1 MNMKQPHLFDKI
13 DLQLIR
19 TLHTLL
25 IERSVSKTAM
35 RLGQQQPAVSV
46 ALKRLR
52 ELTGDPILVRAG
64 TGMVPT
70 DVGLQMLGPV
80 TQILQSAESLFSP
93 ARAFEPA
100 NASETFRIAASD
112 TLDPLFLPSVM
123 ARIKSLAPGC
133 RVEVHA
139 LSAQAQYAADL
150 GQGLIDV
157 VIGNWAQP
165 SEELHRAQL
174 FEDDVMCLVSSKH
187 PAVRRGWSQDDW
199 LACEHIAPTPAYPGW
214 RGVIDEHLDRLNLSR
229 HIAARCAHFG
239 LMPRMVASSLLVLT
253 TGRQYCQRFLQGPD
267 AQGGLTLLPCPVP
280 FPKMV
285 YYQLWHE
292 RSHSSA
298 AAKWLREQ
306 VKISASQLPHPQ
318 NSNLT

>member
-1 MNMKQPHLFDKI
+1 MKQPHLFDKI

-19 TLHTLL
+19 TLYTLL
-25 IERSVSKTAM
+25 TERSVSKTAM

-52 ELTGDPILVRAG
+52 ELTGDPILVRSG

-80 TQILQSAESLFSP
+80 SQILQAAEGLFSP

-100 NASETFRIAASD
+100 DARETFRIAASD

-123 ARIKSLAPGC
+123 ARVKALAPHC

-139 LSAQAQYAADL
+139 LSAQAQYAHEL

-174 FEDDVMCLVSSKH
+174 FEDEVACLVSSNH
-187 PAVRRGWSQDDW
+187 PVVRRGWSQDDW
-199 LACEHIAPTPAYPGW
+199 LACDHIAPTAAYPGW
-214 RGVIDEHLDRLNLSR
+214 RGVIDEHLDQLGLVRNIS
-229 HIAARCAHFG
+229 ARCAHFG

-267 AQGGLTLLPCPVP
+267 AQRGLSLLPCPVA

-292 RSHSSA
+292 RSHASA
-298 AAKWLREQ
+298 AARWLREQ
-306 VKISASQLPHPQ
+306 VKISAAQLPHP
-318 NSNLT
+318 NPVNPT

>member
-1 MNMKQPHLFDKI
+1 MDMKQPHLFDKI

-52 ELTGDPILVRAG
+52 ELTGDPILVRSG

-70 DVGLQMLGPV
+70 DVGLKMLGPV

-93 ARAFEPA
+93 ARPFDPSEAR
-100 NASETFRIAASD
+100 ETFRIAASD

-139 LSAQAQYAADL
+139 LSAQAQYAHDL

-165 SEELHRAQL
+165 SKELHRAQL
-174 FEDDVMCLVSSKH
+174 FEDEVVCLVSSKH
-187 PAVRRGWSQDDW
+187 PAVRRGWTQDDW
-199 LACEHIAPTPAYPGW
+199 LACDHIAPTPAYPGW
-214 RGVIDEHLDRLNLSR
+214 RGVIDEHLDQLGLVRNIS
-229 HIAARCAHFG
+229 ARCAHFG

-267 AQGGLTLLPCPVP
+267 AQRGLSLLPCPVP

-292 RSHSSA
+292 RSHASA
-298 AAKWLREQ
+298 AARWLREQ
-306 VKISASQLPHPQ
+306 VKISAAQLPHP
-318 NSNLT
+318 NPLNPT

>member
-1 MNMKQPHLFDKI
+1 MTQPHLFAKI

-52 ELTGDPILVRAG
+52 DLTGDPILVRSG

-70 DVGLQMLGPV
+70 DVGLQMLAPV

-93 ARAFEPA
+93 NRAFEPA
-100 NASETFRIAASD
+100 QASETFRIAASD
-112 TLDPLFLPSVM
+112 TLDPLFLPAVM
-123 ARIKSLAPGC
+123 ARVKSLAPGC

-139 LSAQAQYAADL
+139 LSGQAQYAADL
-150 GQGLIDV
+150 AQGLIDV

-174 FEDDVMCLVSSKH
+174 FEDEVMCLVSHNH
-187 PAVRRGWSQDDW
+187 PAVRRGWTQDDW

-214 RGVIDEHLDRLNLSR
+214 RGVIDEHLDRLALTRN
-229 HIAARCAHFG
+229 ITARCAHFG

-253 TGRQYCQRFLQGPD
+253 TGRQYCHRFLQGSD
-267 AQGGLTLLPCPVP
+267 FHRGLTLLSCPVE

-292 RSHSSA
+292 RSHASA

-306 VKISASQLPHPQ
+306 VKISATQLPHP
-318 NSNLT
+318 

>member
-1 MNMKQPHLFDKI
+1 MKPAHLFDKI

-35 RLGQQQPAVSV
+35 RLGQQQPAVSL

-52 ELTGDPILVRAG
+52 ELTGDPILVRSG
-64 TGMVPT
+64 SGMVPT
-70 DVGLQMLGPV
+70 EVALQMLGPV
-80 TQILQSAESLFSP
+80 STILQSAETLFTP
-93 ARAFEPA
+93 EREFAPPMAY
-100 NASETFRIAASD
+100 ETFRIAASD
-112 TLDPLFLPSVM
+112 TLDPLFLPAVV

-139 LSAQAQYAADL
+139 LSAQAQYSQDL

-165 SEELHRAQL
+165 SEALHRAEL
-174 FEDDVMCLVSSKH
+174 FKDEVMCLVSSNH
-187 PAVRRGWSQDDW
+187 PAVRRGWTQDDW
-199 LACEHIAPTPAYPGW
+199 LACEHIAPMPAYPGW

-229 HIAARCAHFG
+229 NIAARCAYFG

-253 TGRQYCQRFLQGPD
+253 TGRHYCQRFLEGAPAQQGL
-267 AQGGLTLLPCPVP
+267 ALLPCPVP
-280 FPKMV
+280 FPPMV

-292 RSHSSA
+292 RSHTSA

-306 VKISASQLPHPQ
+306 VKMSAL
-318 NSNLT
+318 NLAAPNAF

>member
-1 MNMKQPHLFDKI
+1 MKPAHLFDKI

-25 IERSVSKTAM
+25 IERSVSKTAL

-52 ELTGDPILVRAG
+52 ELTGDPILVRSG
-64 TGMVPT
+64 SGMVPT
-70 DVGLQMLGPV
+70 EVALQMLGPV
-80 TQILQSAESLFSP
+80 NSLLQSAEAVFSP
-93 ARAFEPA
+93 DRRFDPA
-100 NASETFRIAASD
+100 LAHETFRIAASD

-139 LSAQAQYAADL
+139 LSAQAQYSQDL

-165 SEELHRAQL
+165 SEELHRAEL
-174 FEDDVMCLVSSKH
+174 FADDVMCLVSSKH
-187 PAVRRGWSQDDW
+187 PAVRRGWTQEDW
-199 LACEHIAPTPAYPGW
+199 LACEHIAPMPAYPGW
-214 RGVIDEHLDRLNLSR
+214 RGVIDEHLDRMQLTR

-253 TGRQYCQRFLQGPD
+253 TGRHYCQRFLEGPVS
-267 AQGGLTLLPCPVP
+267 QHGLALLPCPVA

-292 RSHSSA
+292 RSHASA
-298 AAKWLREQ
+298 SAKWLREQ
-306 VKISASQLPHPQ
+306 VKISAL
-318 NSNLT
+318 NLANPSSI

>member
-1 MNMKQPHLFDKI
+1 MKQPHLFDKI

-52 ELTGDPILVRAG
+52 ELTGDPILVRSG

-80 TQILQSAESLFSP
+80 SQILQSAESLFSP
-93 ARAFEPA
+93 ARVFDPA
-100 NASETFRIAASD
+100 HACETFRIAASD

-139 LSAQAQYAADL
+139 MSAQAQYAADL
-150 GQGLIDV
+150 GHGLIDV

-174 FEDDVMCLVSSKH
+174 FEDDVVCLVSSKH
-187 PAVRRGWSQDDW
+187 PAVRRGWTPEDW
-199 LACEHIAPTPAYPGW
+199 LACEHIAPTPAYPG
-214 RGVIDEHLDRLNLSR
+214 G
-229 HIAARCAHFG
+229 
-239 LMPRMVASSLLVLT
+239 
-253 TGRQYCQRFLQGPD
+253 
-267 AQGGLTLLPCPVP
+267 
-280 FPKMV
+280 
-285 YYQLWHE
+285 
-292 RSHSSA
+292 
-298 AAKWLREQ
+298 
-306 VKISASQLPHPQ
+306 
-318 NSNLT
+318 

>member
-1 MNMKQPHLFDKI
+1 MKPAHLFDKI

-19 TLHTLL
+19 TLYTLL
-25 IERSVSKTAM
+25 IERSVSKAAL
-35 RLGQQQPAVSV
+35 RLGQQQPAVST
-46 ALKRLR
+46 ALRRLR

-70 DVGLQMLGPV
+70 DAALQMLAPV
-80 TQILQSAESLFSP
+80 TQILQSAEQLFLP
-93 ARAFEPA
+93 ARPFEPA
-100 NASETFRIAASD
+100 QARETFRIAASD
-112 TLDPLFLPSVM
+112 TLDPLFLPTLLT
-123 ARIKSLAPGC
+123 RIKSLAPHSQ
-133 RVEVHA
+133 VEVHA
-139 LSAQAQYAADL
+139 LSAQARYAHEL

-174 FEDDVMCLVSSKH
+174 FEDEVVCLISERH
-187 PAVRRGWSQDDW
+187 PALRRGWSQADW

-214 RGVIDEHLDRLNLSR
+214 RGVIDEHLDRLGLQR

-253 TGRQYCQRFLQGPD
+253 TGRQYCQRYLQGPN
-267 AQGGLTLLPCPVP
+267 ALPGLAMLACPVD

-292 RSHSSA
+292 RSHSSVA
-298 AAKWLREQ
+298 GQWLREQ
-306 VKISASQLPHPQ
+306 VKISAAQSPLI
-318 NSNLT
+318 

>member
-1 MNMKQPHLFDKI
+1 MKPAHLFDKI

-25 IERSVSKTAM
+25 IERSVSKTAL

-52 ELTGDPILVRAG
+52 ELTGDPILVRSG
-64 TGMVPT
+64 SGMVPT
-70 DVGLQMLGPV
+70 EVALQMLGPV
-80 TQILQSAESLFSP
+80 NSLLQSAEAVFSP
-93 ARAFEPA
+93 DRRFDPA
-100 NASETFRIAASD
+100 LAHETFRIAASD

-139 LSAQAQYAADL
+139 LSAQAQYSQDL

-165 SEELHRAQL
+165 SEELHRAEL
-174 FEDDVMCLVSSKH
+174 FADDVMCLVSSKH
-187 PAVRRGWSQDDW
+187 PAVRRGWTQEDW
-199 LACEHIAPTPAYPGW
+199 LACEHIAPMPAYPGW
-214 RGVIDEHLDRLNLSR
+214 RGVIDEHLDRLQLTR

-253 TGRQYCQRFLQGPD
+253 TGRHYCQRFLEGPV
-267 AQGGLTLLPCPVP
+267 AQHGLALLPCPVA

-292 RSHSSA
+292 RSHASA
-298 AAKWLREQ
+298 SAKWLREQ
-306 VKISASQLPHPQ
+306 VKISAL
-318 NSNLT
+318 NLANPSSI

>member
-1 MNMKQPHLFDKI
+1 MKPAHLFDKI

-35 RLGQQQPAVSV
+35 RLGQQQPAVSL

-52 ELTGDPILVRAG
+52 ALTGDPILVRSG
-64 TGMVPT
+64 SGMVPT
-70 DVGLQMLGPV
+70 EVALQMLGPV
-80 TQILQSAESLFSP
+80 SSILQSAETLFTPERGFDP
-93 ARAFEPA
+93 ALAD
-100 NASETFRIAASD
+100 ETFRIAASD
-112 TLDPLFLPSVM
+112 TLDPLFLPAVM
-123 ARIKSLAPGC
+123 ARVKSLAPGC

-139 LSAQAQYAADL
+139 LSAQAQYSQDL

-165 SEELHRAQL
+165 SESLHRAEL
-174 FEDDVMCLVSSKH
+174 FKDEVVCLVSSKH
-187 PAVRRGWSQDDW
+187 PAVRRGWTPDEW
-199 LACEHIAPTPAYPGW
+199 LACEHIAPMPAYPGW

-229 HIAARCAHFG
+229 HIAARCAYFG

-253 TGRQYCQRFLQGPD
+253 TGRHYCQRFLEGAAAQQG
-267 AQGGLTLLPCPVP
+267 LELLPCPVP
-280 FPKMV
+280 FPPMV

-292 RSHSSA
+292 RSHASA

-306 VKISASQLPHPQ
+306 VKMSAL
-318 NSNLT
+318 NLAAPNAL

>member
-1 MNMKQPHLFDKI
+1 MKPAQLFDKI

-25 IERSVSKTAM
+25 MERSVSKAAL
-35 RLGQQQPAVSV
+35 RLGQQQPAVST
-46 ALKRLR
+46 ALRRLR

-70 DVGLQMLGPV
+70 DVALQMQKPV
-80 TQILQSAESLFSP
+80 AQILQLAEQLFIPSRPFSP
-93 ARAFEPA
+93 SQSR
-100 NASETFRIAASD
+100 ETFRIAASD
-112 TLDPLFLPSVM
+112 TLDPWFLPSLVT
-123 ARIKSLAPGC
+123 RIKTEAPHC
-133 RVEVHA
+133 NVEVHA
-139 LSAQAQYAADL
+139 LSAQARYAQEL

-174 FEDDVMCLVSSKH
+174 FEDDVVCMVSEQH
-187 PAVRRGWSQDDW
+187 PARRRGWSQTEW
-199 LACEHIAPTPAYPGW
+199 LACEHIAPMPAYPGW
-214 RGVIDEHLDRLNLSR
+214 RGIIDEHLDRQGLVR
-229 HIAARCAHFG
+229 QITTRCAHFG

-253 TGRQYCQRFLQGPD
+253 TGRQYCQRYLHGPN
-267 AQGGLTLLPCPVP
+267 AVPGLAILPCPVE

-292 RSHSSA
+292 RSHASVA
-298 AAKWLREQ
+298 GQWLREQ
-306 VKISASQLPHPQ
+306 VKISATQLPQ
-318 NSNLT
+318 T